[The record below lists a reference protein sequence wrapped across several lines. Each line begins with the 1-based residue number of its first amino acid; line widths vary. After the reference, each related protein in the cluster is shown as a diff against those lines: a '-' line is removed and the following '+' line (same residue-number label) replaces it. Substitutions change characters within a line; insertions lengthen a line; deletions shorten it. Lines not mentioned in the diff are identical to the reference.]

1 MSINIWTKGFSVCC
15 PWVNVAEFADADVD
29 RAEKQ
34 NKNVGQIIKTFPF
47 SDCNSG
53 ALHSTD
59 CINSIDK
66 EYNGQFYCLVR
77 EDVSLVSSQAQ
88 LKRHNIVKLNSFA
101 LFCLVGVQY
110 IAHLMFLLYLIL
122 LNNAYYQ
129 FSVSALT
136 LFTLLRKKKK
146 LWLRVRMC
154 VCARSHFPPKNGQPS
169 SPKSVGCQSAIM
181 DHESDTVK
189 SHFSCPPITQS
200 WSDFLPKK

>member
-1 MSINIWTKGFSVCC
+1 MQTLT
-15 PWVNVAEFADADVD
+15 
-29 RAEKQ
+29 
-34 NKNVGQIIKTFPF
+34 GQKSRMKCRTDYKKTFPF

-66 EYNGQFYCLVR
+66 EYNGQFYCLVG

-129 FSVSALT
+129 ISVSALT
-136 LFTLLRKKKK
+136 LFTLLCKKKK
-146 LWLRVRMC
+146 
-154 VCARSHFPPKNGQPS
+154 KTN
-169 SPKSVGCQSAIM
+169 
-181 DHESDTVK
+181 
-189 SHFSCPPITQS
+189 
-200 WSDFLPKK
+200 KKL

>member
-1 MSINIWTKGFSVCC
+1 M
-15 PWVNVAEFADADVD
+15 NVAEFADADVD

-146 LWLRVRMC
+146 TVTSCAYVC
-154 VCARSHFPPKNGQPS
+154 VCALTFSPQKWAAVFSKIGGMSVCYNGP
-169 SPKSVGCQSAIM
+169 
-181 DHESDTVK
+181 
-189 SHFSCPPITQS
+189 
-200 WSDFLPKK
+200 